1 MFSLLLKLFSF
12 FMSLWGGL
20 SEEQKDKII
29 DAIVDSF
36 TSIFRDYF
44 HKRKDAWYGQVKRY
58 RSKC

>member
-1 MFSLLLKLFSF
+1 MLSLLLKLFSF

-20 SEEQKDKII
+20 SEQQKEKII

-44 HKRKDAWYGQVKRY
+44 HKRKDA
-58 RSKC
+58 